1 MRMNRELSRQL
12 AVAENL
18 DAIGLAADEAV
29 RAKQVGRYRL
39 AGRKNIEFF
48 QVQDGVGDA
57 ERIVK
62 TALGHAA
69 MQRHLAALKTPA
81 ARIAAA
87 GFLALVA
94 GASGL
99 AEL

>member
-1 MRMNRELSRQL
+1 MRVNRELGGQL
-12 AVAENL
+12 VVAENL
-18 DAIGLAADEAV
+18 DAVGLAADEAM
-29 RAKQVGRYRL
+29 RAKQLGRYRF
-39 AGRKNIEFF
+39 AGRKNVQFF
-48 QVQDGVGDA
+48 QVQNGVGDA

-81 ARIAAA
+81 ARIAAS
-87 GFLALVA
+87 GFLAFVA